1 MENLYRI
8 EENETTGWNLIDPQN
23 DVKLTKEQATE
34 RLTYYMDQGYPLVVF
49 ELFVNNEST

>member
-34 RLTYYMDQGYPLVVF
+34 RLCKLSSIHYKH
-49 ELFVNNEST
+49 S

>member
-23 DVKLTKEQATE
+23 DVKLTKQQTEE
-34 RLTYYMDQGYPLVVF
+34 RLKYYMDQGYPPSRLRVVR
-49 ELFVNNEST
+49 EQ